1 MRLRSLLLGGLLAI
15 ALAVPAGAAAPI
27 HFKIDI
33 SDPSWEADVGATLSA
48 ECGFAITMEGKGH
61 INVLVFDPPRG
72 RSPMVEIDTYA
83 MHEVFS
89 ANGKS
94 LTVNVDAGPDLYR
107 YDRRTGHLILTL
119 TGRAITGSGV
129 IGRFS
134 IDLDTD
140 EVIFIAGN
148 DQGDFLTRLCATL
161 AP

>member
-1 MRLRSLLLGGLLAI
+1 MHRQSAFLGGLLAMVM
-15 ALAVPAGAAAPI
+15 AVPATAAAPI

-33 SDPSWEADVGATLSA
+33 SDPSWEASVGAALSA
-48 ECGFAITMEGKGH
+48 ECGFAITMEGRGH
-61 INVLVFDPPRG
+61 INVIVFDPPRG

-83 MHEVFS
+83 MHEIFS

-107 YDRRTGHLILTL
+107 FDRAGHLILTL
-119 TGRAITGSGV
+119 TGRAVTGSGV

-148 DQGDFLTRLCATL
+148 DQGDFITRLCATL